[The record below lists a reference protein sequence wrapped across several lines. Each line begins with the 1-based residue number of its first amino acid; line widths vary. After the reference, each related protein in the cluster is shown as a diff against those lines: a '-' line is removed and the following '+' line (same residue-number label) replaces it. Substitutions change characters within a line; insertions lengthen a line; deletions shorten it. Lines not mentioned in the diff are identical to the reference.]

1 MKLQVPFF
9 PNTPD
14 DTHCYQAVLQ
24 MIIGYFLPLE
34 THTLQDLD
42 SITGK
47 MDEKWTWPTAGLLW
61 LRSKG
66 LRVRT
71 IELFSNKS
79 FVDFG
84 EQYLREYYGEA
95 VAREQIAHSAISI
108 ERERLRLAGD
118 ELDQEVRIPE
128 LRDIYAALDTNSLVM
143 CTINACV
150 LAGTEG
156 YVGHFVLVVGYENE
170 SIIVHDPGLP
180 GMAYREVSTD
190 LFERA
195 WGYPD
200 TKAKSA
206 TVISR

>member
-1 MKLQVPFF
+1 MDVAHCG
-9 PNTPD
+9 
-14 DTHCYQAVLQ
+14 THVA
-24 MIIGYFLPLE
+24 I
-34 THTLQDLD
+34 
-42 SITGK
+42 
-47 MDEKWTWPTAGLLW
+47 
-61 LRSKG
+61 RSKG
-66 LRVRT
+66 LHIHI

-128 LRDIYAALDTNSLVM
+128 LRDIYAALDTSCLVM

-156 YVGHFVLVVGYENE
+156 YIGHYVLVVGYENE
-170 SIIVHDPGLP
+170 SIIIHDPGLP
-180 GMAYREVSTD
+180 GIAYREVPVD
-190 LFERA
+190 LFEMA

-200 TKAKSA
+200 AKSKSA
-206 TVISR
+206 VVTSR